1 MRARLRWL
9 PARGDYSGWGATL
22 ASAAVLSWYLLF
34 LMMGDGQ
41 RLGYVNA
48 FGFWLGLL
56 ALAAAVI
63 LAWRRI
69 FPLALAG
76 FCLAGLVLSHGV
88 AVPLARLAG
97 GEGAPRFRVVTAS
110 LRNFNNDMDAA
121 AALLFGRKPDILVVQ
136 EADTDRFVAALQRAS
151 GQPWKVARRNNEL
164 ILCRCAV
171 TDVRQDAYILS
182 AQLALGSLSLR
193 VWNVRAPKSYSD
205 VVKNRLYFTALASQM
220 REAGPGIAAGDFNA
234 TPWNEG
240 YRIVARAARDS
251 WRAAGWGPG
260 FTFPTRARRMGL
272 IAPLIRI
279 DQVFATQELVAVHA
293 ETGAA
298 SAGGRSLPGHR
309 GLRRAGMRRVGHRPG
324 AIMS

>member
-1 MRARLRWL
+1 MRGRLKWF
-9 PARGDYSGWGATL
+9 PARGDHLGWGAAL
-22 ASAAVLSWYLLF
+22 AFAAVLSWYLLF
-34 LMMGDGQ
+34 LVMGDAQ
-41 RLGYVNA
+41 RLGYINA

-56 ALAAAVI
+56 ALAAAAI
-63 LAWRRI
+63 LVWRRA

-76 FCLAGLVLSHGV
+76 FCLGLLILSHGV

-97 GEGAPRFRVVTAS
+97 GGEARRFRVVTAS
-110 LRNFNNDMDAA
+110 LRNYNNDMDAA
-121 AALLFGRKPDILVVQ
+121 AALLSTHKPDILIVQ
-136 EADTDRFVAALQRAS
+136 EADTDRFLGALQQAS
-151 GQPWKVARRNNEL
+151 GQHWNVARRNNEL

-171 TDVRQDAYILS
+171 SDIRQDGYILS

-220 REAGPGIAAGDFNA
+220 REGGPGIAAGDFNA

-240 YRIVARAARDS
+240 YRIVARVARDS

-279 DQVFATQELVAVHA
+279 DQVFATPGLAAVHA
-293 ETGAA
+293 ETGTA
-298 SAGGRSLPGHR
+298 SSGADHLPVIVDF
-309 GLRRAGMRRVGHRPG
+309 AVPQ
-324 AIMS
+324 